1 MIVTALAGSRRSFDY
16 LLKAPETYDM
26 FTSEYL
32 SHASAKT
39 LSKHILAVRCS
50 ISELVTERTQR
61 PRYSLVSQGPW
72 LQTKK

>member
-1 MIVTALAGSRRSFDY
+1 MIVTALVGIRRAFDY
-16 LLKAPETYDM
+16 LLTAHVTKDM

-50 ISELVTERTQR
+50 LPELVMERTQR
-61 PRYSLVSQGPW
+61 SRPAIP
-72 LQTKK
+72 